1 MKIIFSV
8 LSLLFFGAFLQA
20 QQTLSEISRT
30 TKFEKQIEE
39 FNNGKS
45 KIKYSD
51 VKGTPY
57 YDPEFLKAKVANTQN
72 TALVRYNSFLDLVE
86 VVEKE
91 DVYQLAKDET
101 SPDFT
106 FEKTKEKLVFVKTD
120 DFYSGYF
127 IEILAGKFRILK
139 KVMTKFQPETAA
151 PNTMVAGTPALFIP
165 QKPIY
170 FIETEKGFI
179 KITNAKDLAKN
190 FPEKEIDQFISK
202 NKIKLNREEDLIK
215 LGTFLIP

>member
-1 MKIIFSV
+1 MKIIFCV
-8 LSLLFFGAFLQA
+8 LCLLFFGAFLQA

-30 TKFEKQIEE
+30 SKFEKQIEE

-139 KVMTKFQPETAA
+139 KVMTKFQPETPA
-151 PNTMVAGTPALFIP
+151 PNTIVAGTPALFIP

-170 FIETEKGFI
+170 FIETEKDFI

-215 LGTFLIP
+215 LGTFLTP

>member
-20 QQTLSEISRT
+20 QLTLSEISRT

-139 KVMTKFQPETAA
+139 KVMTKFQPETPA
-151 PNTMVAGTPALFIP
+151 PNTIVAGTPALFIP

-170 FIETEKGFI
+170 FIETEKDFI

-215 LGTFLIP
+215 LGTFLTP